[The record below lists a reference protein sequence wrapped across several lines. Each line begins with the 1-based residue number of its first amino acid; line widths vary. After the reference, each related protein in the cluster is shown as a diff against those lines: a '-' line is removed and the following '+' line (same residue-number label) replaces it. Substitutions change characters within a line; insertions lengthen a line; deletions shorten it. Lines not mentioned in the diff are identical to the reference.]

1 LVALHFAVAGSV
13 RSNERQPTIYGA
25 DLGPSHRSGGDVVDR
40 NEHPDPLAFTGSF
53 GRFVPEIAEV
63 LLGAQQSV
71 FTLSRDP
78 TLSMAEMLETAL
90 EEGTI
95 QGFCVWRI
103 SAEAARRVRRQLYR
117 IGMSQLAVFPDLTG
131 LCRTLTWTWEE
142 YRGAE

>member
-1 LVALHFAVAGSV
+1 M
-13 RSNERQPTIYGA
+13 T
-25 DLGPSHRSGGDVVDR
+25 
-40 NEHPDPLAFTGSF
+40 
-53 GRFVPEIAEV
+53 
-63 LLGAQQSV
+63 
-71 FTLSRDP
+71 
-78 TLSMAEMLETAL
+78 EMLETAL

-95 QGFCVWRI
+95 QGFWVWRI